1 MKILH
6 TADWHIGPQPGP
18 VVNGKNARALDTLR
32 CVDDLI
38 TEAEQIKPDLVII
51 AGDIFHVSK
60 TWSERGISEVQDAIE
75 RIEKLSRLA
84 PVVAIQGTLNH
95 DGSQHYEMLTR
106 YFSNNSNVHIY
117 TQPGMNMIEALDGTQ
132 VAICALPG
140 FDRGYWRAKN
150 PGVDRIEENLTFSS
164 ALNDM
169 IIGMR
174 AMTMEHPDAVSVL
187 VGHYTVEGCNTESG
201 QTMMF
206 SQFEPTVSMKTLETA
221 GFDLA
226 CFGHIHRPQRLG
238 CSAFYSGAVNAL
250 NFNDEG
256 QPRGFYVH
264 DVSGHAMISST
275 LHQLRPQKF
284 KTIHMTEDDIRD
296 FNLTGTMPYHDV
308 QDAIVRVLYD
318 CTEEQQKALN
328 HSQMERALM
337 NAGAFWVQEITPK
350 TISVS
355 VNKTTLT
362 TENDPEANLR
372 EYLISNDV
380 PKDEIEALMPL
391 ARDIINL
398 VLAEGHSDKASGLF
412 TPVEISVTNYRNY
425 RNETFSFED
434 VRFCTINGQNGVG
447 KSSLFM
453 DAVYDALFEDPREGD
468 LTGWISNAQDA
479 RSGAIKFT
487 FRVGEHLWR
496 VSRTRVKSGKA
507 TLNLSEMVDGEWQD
521 RSSEKL
527 RDTQDSI
534 QRILGMDGMTLRA
547 CALIMQDQYGLFLQA
562 NKESRM
568 QILSDILGLGIYE
581 QMSGEA
587 AERAADANREV
598 RTLHARKKELA
609 DQLPDMNNLDL
620 QLATADATIAGLDD
634 GIRICNGHIEAQN
647 TAIAAAESAL
657 SLWAERVRR
666 RDEIEV
672 EISRYNIQRQNAAQR
687 QNEMRA
693 IMDHQADIIEGAK
706 QYRQAVAARD
716 SLKDALTDFAVLSAK
731 RAGFENVVRTNETN
745 AQMLDQQISATALTI
760 ERLTKALDRREAL
773 EAQRAEW
780 EKIGAAIEA
789 ADEANA
795 AWQAADRLCTAARN
809 KLTEARADAR
819 AAYNQRK
826 VEIDS
831 LRRRVAMLENSDC
844 PNVETA
850 TCRFLADAQQA
861 KAKLPEAEQ
870 AHEAATAASTATINA
885 LTADLTAQEA
895 ARDALSTVPNEALV
909 QMRARQKELSGASA
923 ELAQMEQHQRDLEA
937 ARASLKDMK
946 ERQSV
951 MVYEAETA
959 KSEIAKVDEDIAKH
973 QQTVEAHQRA
983 VEEATRLQPYADK
996 EQQLAGAR
1004 DRLEAATER
1013 VTELDGQIA
1022 EASARLEA
1030 CKREIEN
1037 GGDAV
1042 GTLQTC
1048 KAELEKLKETLEDAN
1063 RRRDAALG
1071 HRASI
1076 NQQINQAKAIK
1087 ASMDSIAAEISTKAI
1102 VAAQCDMLKQAFG
1115 SNGIPHNITRSIIPI
1130 FEATASNILGQM
1142 SRGRMSVELV
1152 TEKVLKSNSKKE
1164 ITTLD
1169 VVINDADTGRLPY
1182 LSRSGGERV
1191 KAALSVILAL
1201 SEVMKNKLGVQ
1212 LGFLFLDE
1220 PPFLDADGV
1229 RAYVEALEA
1238 IQRRY
1243 ADMRIMAITH
1253 DEAMKSMFP
1262 QSVMVIKDENGSHA
1276 ALE

>member
-38 TEAEQIKPDLVII
+38 NEAAQIKPDLSII

-75 RIEKLSRLA
+75 RIEKLSRIA

-106 YFSNNSNVHIY
+106 YFANNSNVHIY
-117 TQPGMNMIEALDGTQ
+117 TQPGMNVVEALDGTQ

-140 FDRGYWRAKN
+140 FDRGYWRAQH

-174 AMTMEHPDAVSVL
+174 AMTMEYPDAVSVL

-206 SQFEPTVSMKTLETA
+206 SQFEPTVSMKTLEAA

-226 CFGHIHRPQRLG
+226 CFGHIHRPQPLG
-238 CSAFYSGAVNAL
+238 CRAFYSGAVNAL

-264 DVSGHAMISST
+264 EVTGHVMLHSD
-275 LHQLRPQKF
+275 LHQLKPQKF

-296 FNLTGTMPYHDV
+296 FNLSGTMPYHDV

-328 HSQMERALM
+328 HAQMERAIM

-372 EYLISNDV
+372 EYLVSNNV

-425 RNETFSFED
+425 RNETFSFDD

-609 DQLPDMNNLDL
+609 DQLPDLKNLNL
-620 QLATADATIAGLDD
+620 QLETDDVTIAGIND
-634 GIRICNGHIEAQN
+634 GIRICNGHIESQN
-647 TAIAAAESAL
+647 AAIAAAESAVT
-657 SLWAERVRR
+657 LWSERIRR
-666 RDEIEV
+666 RGDIES
-672 EISRYNIQRQNAAQR
+672 EISRYNTQRQAAVQR
-687 QNEMRA
+687 QTEMQA

-706 QYRQAVAARD
+706 QYRHAVEVRD

-731 RAGFENVVRTNETN
+731 RAGFENTVRVNSTGASLLKRQIT
-745 AQMLDQQISATALTI
+745 ATQQTISRLQSAL
-760 ERLTKALDRREAL
+760 ERRAALEGQRREC
-773 EAQRAEW
+773 EQ
-780 EKIGAAIEA
+780 IGAAIEA

-826 VEIDS
+826 AEIDS
-831 LRRRVAMLENSDC
+831 LRSRVAMLENSGC
-844 PNVETA
+844 PNAETA

-861 KAKLPEAEQ
+861 KAKLPEAEK
-870 AHEAATAASTATINA
+870 AHESATAASTATVNA
-885 LTADLTAQEA
+885 LAADLTAQEA
-895 ARDALSTVPNEALV
+895 ARDALRTIPNETLA
-909 QMRARQKELSGASA
+909 QMRARQKELSGASG
-923 ELAQMEQHQRDLEA
+923 ELAQMEQHERDLQA
-937 ARASLKDMK
+937 ARASLKDMQ

-951 MVYEAETA
+951 MIYEAETA
-959 KSEIAKVDEDIAKH
+959 KSEIAKVDADIAKH
-973 QQTVEAHQRA
+973 QETVTAHQRA
-983 VEEATRLQPYADK
+983 VEEVSRLKPYADK

-1013 VTELDGQIA
+1013 IAELDGQIA
-1022 EASARLEA
+1022 DANERLEA

-1037 GGDAV
+1037 SGDAV

-1048 KAELEKLKETLEDAN
+1048 RSELAKLKETLEDAN
-1063 RRRDAALG
+1063 RRRDAALS
-1071 HRASI
+1071 HRARI
-1076 NQQINQAKAIK
+1076 KQQIEQANAIK
-1087 ASMDSIAAEISTKAI
+1087 ISMDSIATEISAKA
-1102 VAAQCDMLKQAFG
+1102 VTAAQCDMLKQAFG

-1152 TEKVLKSNSKKE
+1152 TEKMLKSNSKKE

-1220 PPFLDADGV
+1220 PPFLDSDGV

-1262 QSVMVIKDENGSHA
+1262 QSVTVTKDEDGSHA
-1276 ALE
+1276 ALD